1 MVQVFNNFVYI
12 KSSRK
17 TEIVLGRHYWA
28 VTIYMR
34 DIAITAFFRHTP
46 NIRSIKSYS
55 SNTSVIFGS
64 SILQKFN
71 ASLSY
76 NSLLFEWILP
86 FIIRTFP
93 VDIRSIVACVV
104 SPFLYGNPLCHATDT
119 DMNHS
124 LNIRLSSIFIRAP
137 FGGNFFLNKIIANRN
152 FFCD

>member
-12 KSSRK
+12 KSSWK
-17 TEIVLGRHYWA
+17 TKIVFGRNYWT

-34 DIAITAFFRHTP
+34 DIAIAAFFRHTP
-46 NIRSIKSYS
+46 KIRSIKTHS
-55 SNTSVIFGS
+55 SNTSVLFVVLI
-64 SILQKFN
+64 
-71 ASLSY
+71 SY
-76 NSLLFEWILP
+76 KPLLFKWMLP
-86 FIIRTFP
+86 FIIRAFS
-93 VDIRSIVACVV
+93 VDIRSIVAGVV

-124 LNIRLSSIFIRAP
+124 LNISLNSIFIRAP